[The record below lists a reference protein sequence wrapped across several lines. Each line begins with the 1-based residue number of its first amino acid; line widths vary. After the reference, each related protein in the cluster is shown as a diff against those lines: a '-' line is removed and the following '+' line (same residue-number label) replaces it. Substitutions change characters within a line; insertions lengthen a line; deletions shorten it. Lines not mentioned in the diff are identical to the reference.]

1 MASKIRRRRRQVII
15 PGIPASVGIQNEY
28 ARSIRRLIKQMEKAA
43 LKFVLE
49 KYKLFRA
56 SEMVTNDA
64 PIDFDNRRLQQLIDA
79 IKARFGRYISEWE
92 AEEMDAIA
100 SKFIGKIDKQ
110 TKAGLMANLKKA
122 GIVID
127 FHISAL
133 HQPLLEEMV
142 ASNVN
147 LIKSIAPKYF
157 DKLTNVVIDSAL
169 KGRDM
174 ASIFQHIKDLNKVTE
189 RRAELIAIDQTNK
202 ATQALN
208 VMQTKDIGIKKGI
221 WIHIP
226 GEKKLT
232 DNTEAFVQGKKANN
246 VLLFGDS
253 GTGKSTSIKAIVNQY
268 YDGGL
273 RMTEIYKHQ
282 FKYLS
287 KIIAAIKNRNYR
299 FIIYMD
305 DLSFEEHEIEYK
317 FLKTAI
323 VTGKQWP

>member
-1 MASKIRRRRRQVII
+1 MASKIRRRRRQVTI

-28 ARSIRRLIKQMEKAA
+28 ARSIRRLIKQMEKVA

-64 PIDFDNRRLQQLIDA
+64 PVDFDNRRLQQLIDA

-92 AEEMDAIA
+92 AEELDAIA
-100 SKFIGKIDKQ
+100 RKFIGKIDKQ

-142 ASNVN
+142 ARNVN
-147 LIKSIAPKYF
+147 LIKSIGPKYF

-208 VMQTKDIGIKKGI
+208 VMQTKDSGIKKGI

-226 GEKKLT
+226 GEKSSRKT
-232 DNTEAFVQGKKANN
+232 HIAMNGKTFDLDEGLYDEDVGRN
-246 VLLFGDS
+246 VLPGELPYCRCDFRPD
-253 GTGKSTSIKAIVNQY
+253 I
-268 YDGGL
+268 
-273 RMTEIYKHQ
+273 TELLANEQ
-282 FKYLS
+282 
-287 KIIAAIKNRNYR
+287 
-299 FIIYMD
+299 
-305 DLSFEEHEIEYK
+305 
-317 FLKTAI
+317 
-323 VTGKQWP
+323 

>member
-1 MASKIRRRRRQVII
+1 MASKIRRRRRQVTI

-64 PIDFDNRRLQQLIDA
+64 PVDFDNRRLQQLIDA

-92 AEEMDAIA
+92 AEELNAIA

-226 GEKKLT
+226 GEKSSRKT
-232 DNTEAFVQGKKANN
+232 HIAMNGKTFDLDEGLYDEDAGRN
-246 VLLFGDS
+246 VLPGELPYCRCDFRPD
-253 GTGKSTSIKAIVNQY
+253 I
-268 YDGGL
+268 
-273 RMTEIYKHQ
+273 TELLTNEQ
-282 FKYLS
+282 
-287 KIIAAIKNRNYR
+287 
-299 FIIYMD
+299 
-305 DLSFEEHEIEYK
+305 
-317 FLKTAI
+317 
-323 VTGKQWP
+323 

>member
-1 MASKIRRRRRQVII
+1 
-15 PGIPASVGIQNEY
+15 
-28 ARSIRRLIKQMEKAA
+28 MEKAA

-49 KYKLFRA
+49 KYKLFRE

-64 PIDFDNRRLQQLIDA
+64 PVDFDNRRLQQLIDA

-110 TKAGLMANLKKA
+110 TKAGLIANLKKA

-174 ASIFQHIKDLNKVTE
+174 ASIFKHIKDLNTVTE

-226 GEKKLT
+226 GEKSSRKT
-232 DNTEAFVQGKKANN
+232 HIAMNGKTFDLDEGLYDEDVGRN
-246 VLLFGDS
+246 VLPGELPYCRCDFRPD
-253 GTGKSTSIKAIVNQY
+253 I
-268 YDGGL
+268 
-273 RMTEIYKHQ
+273 TELLANEQ
-282 FKYLS
+282 
-287 KIIAAIKNRNYR
+287 
-299 FIIYMD
+299 
-305 DLSFEEHEIEYK
+305 
-317 FLKTAI
+317 
-323 VTGKQWP
+323 

>member
-1 MASKIRRRRRQVII
+1 
-15 PGIPASVGIQNEY
+15 
-28 ARSIRRLIKQMEKAA
+28 
-43 LKFVLE
+43 
-49 KYKLFRA
+49 
-56 SEMVTNDA
+56 
-64 PIDFDNRRLQQLIDA
+64 
-79 IKARFGRYISEWE
+79 
-92 AEEMDAIA
+92 
-100 SKFIGKIDKQ
+100 
-110 TKAGLMANLKKA
+110 MANLKKE

-226 GEKKLT
+226 GEKSSRKT
-232 DNTEAFVQGKKANN
+232 HIAMNGKTFDLDEGLYDEDVGRN
-246 VLLFGDS
+246 VLPGELPYCRCDFRPD
-253 GTGKSTSIKAIVNQY
+253 I
-268 YDGGL
+268 
-273 RMTEIYKHQ
+273 TELLANEQ
-282 FKYLS
+282 
-287 KIIAAIKNRNYR
+287 
-299 FIIYMD
+299 
-305 DLSFEEHEIEYK
+305 
-317 FLKTAI
+317 
-323 VTGKQWP
+323 

>member
-1 MASKIRRRRRQVII
+1 MASKIRRRRRQVTI

-28 ARSIRRLIKQMEKAA
+28 TRSIRRLIKQMEKAA

-49 KYKLFRA
+49 KYKLFRE

-64 PIDFDNRRLQQLIDA
+64 PVDFDNRRLQQLIDA

-110 TKAGLMANLKKA
+110 TKAGLIANLKKA

-174 ASIFQHIKDLNKVTE
+174 ASIFKHIKDLNTVTE

-226 GEKKLT
+226 GEKSSRKT
-232 DNTEAFVQGKKANN
+232 HIAMNGKTFDLDEGLYDEDVGRN
-246 VLLFGDS
+246 VLPGELPYCRCDFRPD
-253 GTGKSTSIKAIVNQY
+253 I
-268 YDGGL
+268 
-273 RMTEIYKHQ
+273 TELLTNEQ
-282 FKYLS
+282 
-287 KIIAAIKNRNYR
+287 
-299 FIIYMD
+299 
-305 DLSFEEHEIEYK
+305 
-317 FLKTAI
+317 
-323 VTGKQWP
+323 

>member
-1 MASKIRRRRRQVII
+1 MASKIRRRRRQVTI

-64 PIDFDNRRLQQLIDA
+64 PPIDFDNRRLQQLIDA

-92 AEEMDAIA
+92 AEELDAIA

-226 GEKKLT
+226 GEKSSRKT
-232 DNTEAFVQGKKANN
+232 HIAMNGKTFDLDEGLYDEDVGRN
-246 VLLFGDS
+246 VLPGELPYCGCDFRPD
-253 GTGKSTSIKAIVNQY
+253 I
-268 YDGGL
+268 
-273 RMTEIYKHQ
+273 TELLTNEQ
-282 FKYLS
+282 
-287 KIIAAIKNRNYR
+287 
-299 FIIYMD
+299 
-305 DLSFEEHEIEYK
+305 
-317 FLKTAI
+317 
-323 VTGKQWP
+323 

>member
-1 MASKIRRRRRQVII
+1 MASKIRRRRRQVTI

-64 PIDFDNRRLQQLIDA
+64 PFDFDNRRLQQLIDA

-92 AEEMDAIA
+92 AEELDAIA

-174 ASIFQHIKDLNKVTE
+174 ASIFQHIKDLNEVTE

-202 ATQALN
+202 ATQELN

-226 GEKKLT
+226 GEKSSRKT
-232 DNTEAFVQGKKANN
+232 HIAMNGKTFDLDEGLYDEDVGRN
-246 VLLFGDS
+246 VLPGELPYCRCDFRPD
-253 GTGKSTSIKAIVNQY
+253 I
-268 YDGGL
+268 
-273 RMTEIYKHQ
+273 TELLANEQ
-282 FKYLS
+282 
-287 KIIAAIKNRNYR
+287 
-299 FIIYMD
+299 
-305 DLSFEEHEIEYK
+305 
-317 FLKTAI
+317 
-323 VTGKQWP
+323 

>member
-1 MASKIRRRRRQVII
+1 MASKIRRRRRQVTI

-64 PIDFDNRRLQQLIDA
+64 PVDFDNRRLQQLIDA

-92 AEEMDAIA
+92 AEELDAIA

-208 VMQTKDIGIKKGI
+208 VMQTKNIGIKKGI

-226 GEKKLT
+226 GEKSSRKT
-232 DNTEAFVQGKKANN
+232 HIAMNGKTFDLDEGLYDEDVDRN
-246 VLLFGDS
+246 VLPGELPYCRCDFRPD
-253 GTGKSTSIKAIVNQY
+253 I
-268 YDGGL
+268 
-273 RMTEIYKHQ
+273 TELLANEQ
-282 FKYLS
+282 
-287 KIIAAIKNRNYR
+287 
-299 FIIYMD
+299 
-305 DLSFEEHEIEYK
+305 
-317 FLKTAI
+317 
-323 VTGKQWP
+323 

>member
-1 MASKIRRRRRQVII
+1 MASKIRRRRRQVTI

-64 PIDFDNRRLQQLIDA
+64 PVDFDNRRLQQLIDA

-92 AEEMDAIA
+92 AEELDAIA

-133 HQPLLEEMV
+133 HQPLLEEMI

-147 LIKSIAPKYF
+147 LIKSITPKYF

-226 GEKKLT
+226 GEKSSRKT
-232 DNTEAFVQGKKANN
+232 HIAMNGKTFDLDEGLYDEDVDRN
-246 VLLFGDS
+246 VLPGELPYCRCDFRPD
-253 GTGKSTSIKAIVNQY
+253 I
-268 YDGGL
+268 
-273 RMTEIYKHQ
+273 TELLANEQ
-282 FKYLS
+282 
-287 KIIAAIKNRNYR
+287 
-299 FIIYMD
+299 
-305 DLSFEEHEIEYK
+305 
-317 FLKTAI
+317 
-323 VTGKQWP
+323 

>member
-1 MASKIRRRRRQVII
+1 
-15 PGIPASVGIQNEY
+15 
-28 ARSIRRLIKQMEKAA
+28 MEKAA
-43 LKFVLE
+43 LKFVLK

-64 PIDFDNRRLQQLIDA
+64 PVDFDNRRLQQLIDA

-92 AEEMDAIA
+92 AEELDAIA

-226 GEKKLT
+226 GEKSSRKT
-232 DNTEAFVQGKKANN
+232 HIAMNGKTFDLDEGLYDEDVGRN
-246 VLLFGDS
+246 VLPGELPYCRCDFRPD
-253 GTGKSTSIKAIVNQY
+253 I
-268 YDGGL
+268 
-273 RMTEIYKHQ
+273 TELLTNEQ
-282 FKYLS
+282 
-287 KIIAAIKNRNYR
+287 
-299 FIIYMD
+299 
-305 DLSFEEHEIEYK
+305 
-317 FLKTAI
+317 
-323 VTGKQWP
+323 

>member
-1 MASKIRRRRRQVII
+1 MASKIRRRRRQVTI

-43 LKFVLE
+43 LKFVLK

-92 AEEMDAIA
+92 AEELDAIA

-226 GEKKLT
+226 GEKSSRKT
-232 DNTEAFVQGKKANN
+232 HIAMNGKTFDLDEGLYDEDVDRN
-246 VLLFGDS
+246 VLPGELPYCRCDFRPD
-253 GTGKSTSIKAIVNQY
+253 I
-268 YDGGL
+268 
-273 RMTEIYKHQ
+273 TELLANEQ
-282 FKYLS
+282 
-287 KIIAAIKNRNYR
+287 
-299 FIIYMD
+299 
-305 DLSFEEHEIEYK
+305 
-317 FLKTAI
+317 
-323 VTGKQWP
+323 

>member
-1 MASKIRRRRRQVII
+1 MASKIRRRRRQVTI

-43 LKFVLE
+43 LKFVLK

-226 GEKKLT
+226 GEKSSRKTHIAMNGKTFDLDEGLYDEDVAEMFYRENCHIAGVIFDPISPNYSLT
-232 DNTEAFVQGKKANN
+232 SNN
-246 VLLFGDS
+246 
-253 GTGKSTSIKAIVNQY
+253 
-268 YDGGL
+268 
-273 RMTEIYKHQ
+273 
-282 FKYLS
+282 
-287 KIIAAIKNRNYR
+287 
-299 FIIYMD
+299 
-305 DLSFEEHEIEYK
+305 
-317 FLKTAI
+317 
-323 VTGKQWP
+323 

>member
-1 MASKIRRRRRQVII
+1 MASKIRRRRRQVTI

-64 PIDFDNRRLQQLIDA
+64 PGDFDNRRLQQLIDA

-92 AEEMDAIA
+92 AEELDTIA

-226 GEKKLT
+226 GEKSSRKT
-232 DNTEAFVQGKKANN
+232 HIAMNGKTFDLDEGLYDEDVGRN
-246 VLLFGDS
+246 VLPGELPYCRCDFRPD
-253 GTGKSTSIKAIVNQY
+253 I
-268 YDGGL
+268 
-273 RMTEIYKHQ
+273 TELLANEQ
-282 FKYLS
+282 
-287 KIIAAIKNRNYR
+287 
-299 FIIYMD
+299 
-305 DLSFEEHEIEYK
+305 
-317 FLKTAI
+317 
-323 VTGKQWP
+323 

>member
-1 MASKIRRRRRQVII
+1 MASKIRRRRRQVTI

-49 KYKLFRA
+49 KYKLFRE

-64 PIDFDNRRLQQLIDA
+64 PVDFDNRRLQQLIDA

-110 TKAGLMANLKKA
+110 TKAGLIANLKKA

-174 ASIFQHIKDLNKVTE
+174 ASIFKHIKDLNTVTE
-189 RRAELIAIDQTNK
+189 RRAKLIAIDQTNK

-226 GEKKLT
+226 GEKSSRKT
-232 DNTEAFVQGKKANN
+232 HIAMNGKTFDLDEGLYDEDVGRN
-246 VLLFGDS
+246 VLPGELPYCRCDFRPD
-253 GTGKSTSIKAIVNQY
+253 I
-268 YDGGL
+268 
-273 RMTEIYKHQ
+273 TELLANEQ
-282 FKYLS
+282 
-287 KIIAAIKNRNYR
+287 
-299 FIIYMD
+299 
-305 DLSFEEHEIEYK
+305 
-317 FLKTAI
+317 
-323 VTGKQWP
+323 

>member
-1 MASKIRRRRRQVII
+1 MASKIRRRRRQVTI

-64 PIDFDNRRLQQLIDA
+64 PVDFDNRRLQQLIDA
-79 IKARFGRYISEWE
+79 IKARFGRSISEWE
-92 AEEMDAIA
+92 AEELDAIA

-147 LIKSIAPKYF
+147 LIKSITPKYF

-174 ASIFQHIKDLNKVTE
+174 ASTFQHIKDLNKVTE

-226 GEKKLT
+226 GEKSSRKT
-232 DNTEAFVQGKKANN
+232 HIAMNGKTFDLDEGLYDEDVGRN
-246 VLLFGDS
+246 VLPGELPYCRCDFRPD
-253 GTGKSTSIKAIVNQY
+253 I
-268 YDGGL
+268 
-273 RMTEIYKHQ
+273 TELLANEQ
-282 FKYLS
+282 
-287 KIIAAIKNRNYR
+287 
-299 FIIYMD
+299 
-305 DLSFEEHEIEYK
+305 
-317 FLKTAI
+317 
-323 VTGKQWP
+323 

>member
-1 MASKIRRRRRQVII
+1 MASKIRRRRRQVTI

-64 PIDFDNRRLQQLIDA
+64 PVDFDNRRLQQLIDA

-92 AEEMDAIA
+92 AEELDAIA

-110 TKAGLMANLKKA
+110 TKAGLMANLKKS

-133 HQPLLEEMV
+133 HQPLLKEMV

-174 ASIFQHIKDLNKVTE
+174 ASTFQHIKDLNKVTE

-226 GEKKLT
+226 GEKSSRKT
-232 DNTEAFVQGKKANN
+232 HIAMNGKTFDLDEGLYDEDVDRN
-246 VLLFGDS
+246 VLPGELPYCRCDFRPD
-253 GTGKSTSIKAIVNQY
+253 I
-268 YDGGL
+268 
-273 RMTEIYKHQ
+273 TELLANEQ
-282 FKYLS
+282 
-287 KIIAAIKNRNYR
+287 
-299 FIIYMD
+299 
-305 DLSFEEHEIEYK
+305 
-317 FLKTAI
+317 
-323 VTGKQWP
+323 

>member
-1 MASKIRRRRRQVII
+1 
-15 PGIPASVGIQNEY
+15 
-28 ARSIRRLIKQMEKAA
+28 MEKAA

-64 PIDFDNRRLQQLIDA
+64 PVDFDNRRLQQLVDA

-110 TKAGLMANLKKA
+110 TKAGLIANLKKA

-226 GEKKLT
+226 GEKSSRKT
-232 DNTEAFVQGKKANN
+232 HIAMNGKTFDLDEGLYDEDVGRN
-246 VLLFGDS
+246 VLPGELPYCRCDFRPD
-253 GTGKSTSIKAIVNQY
+253 I
-268 YDGGL
+268 
-273 RMTEIYKHQ
+273 TELLANEQ
-282 FKYLS
+282 
-287 KIIAAIKNRNYR
+287 
-299 FIIYMD
+299 
-305 DLSFEEHEIEYK
+305 
-317 FLKTAI
+317 
-323 VTGKQWP
+323 

>member
-1 MASKIRRRRRQVII
+1 MASKIRRRRRQVTI

-92 AEEMDAIA
+92 AEEIDAIV

-226 GEKKLT
+226 GEKSSRKT
-232 DNTEAFVQGKKANN
+232 HIAMNGKTFDLDEGLYDEDVGRN
-246 VLLFGDS
+246 VLPGELPYCRCDFRPD
-253 GTGKSTSIKAIVNQY
+253 I
-268 YDGGL
+268 
-273 RMTEIYKHQ
+273 TELLTNEQ
-282 FKYLS
+282 
-287 KIIAAIKNRNYR
+287 
-299 FIIYMD
+299 
-305 DLSFEEHEIEYK
+305 
-317 FLKTAI
+317 
-323 VTGKQWP
+323 

>member
-1 MASKIRRRRRQVII
+1 MASKIRRRRRQVTI

-49 KYKLFRA
+49 KYKLFRE

-64 PIDFDNRRLQQLIDA
+64 PVDFDNRRLQQLIDA

-92 AEEMDAIA
+92 AEEMDVIA

-110 TKAGLMANLKKA
+110 TKAGLIANLKKA

-174 ASIFQHIKDLNKVTE
+174 ASIFKHIKDLNTVTE

-226 GEKKLT
+226 GEKSSRKT
-232 DNTEAFVQGKKANN
+232 HIAMNGKIFDLDEGLYDEDVGRN
-246 VLLFGDS
+246 VLPGELPYCRCDFRPD
-253 GTGKSTSIKAIVNQY
+253 I
-268 YDGGL
+268 
-273 RMTEIYKHQ
+273 TELLTNEQ
-282 FKYLS
+282 
-287 KIIAAIKNRNYR
+287 
-299 FIIYMD
+299 
-305 DLSFEEHEIEYK
+305 
-317 FLKTAI
+317 
-323 VTGKQWP
+323 

>member
-1 MASKIRRRRRQVII
+1 MASKIRRRRRQVTI

-64 PIDFDNRRLQQLIDA
+64 PVDFDNRRLQQLIDA

-92 AEEMDAIA
+92 AEELDAIA

-226 GEKKLT
+226 GEKSSRKT
-232 DNTEAFVQGKKANN
+232 HIAMNGKTFDLGEGLYDEDVDRN
-246 VLLFGDS
+246 VLPGELPYCRCDFRPD
-253 GTGKSTSIKAIVNQY
+253 I
-268 YDGGL
+268 
-273 RMTEIYKHQ
+273 TELLANEQ
-282 FKYLS
+282 
-287 KIIAAIKNRNYR
+287 
-299 FIIYMD
+299 
-305 DLSFEEHEIEYK
+305 
-317 FLKTAI
+317 
-323 VTGKQWP
+323 

>member
-1 MASKIRRRRRQVII
+1 MASKIRRRRRQVTI

-43 LKFVLE
+43 LKFVLK

-226 GEKKLT
+226 GEKSSRKTHITMNGKTFDL
-232 DNTEAFVQGKKANN
+232 DEGLYDEDVGRNVFPGELPYCRCDFRPDITELLANE
-246 VLLFGDS
+246 
-253 GTGKSTSIKAIVNQY
+253 Q
-268 YDGGL
+268 
-273 RMTEIYKHQ
+273 
-282 FKYLS
+282 
-287 KIIAAIKNRNYR
+287 
-299 FIIYMD
+299 
-305 DLSFEEHEIEYK
+305 
-317 FLKTAI
+317 
-323 VTGKQWP
+323 